1 MRIVCFLILFLLA
14 LTLPFVWLLIP
25 ISAYLLVW
33 VGYEL
38 LLIGVIIDSVLG
50 GGQFSY
56 LYTVSIGLGILTSV
70 FIRPYMTWYDTDT
83 AQL

>member
-1 MRIVCFLILFLLA
+1 MRIFCFIILFILA
-14 LTLPFVWLLIP
+14 LTLPLVWLLIP
-25 ISAYLLVW
+25 LTAYLLVW

-50 GGQFSY
+50 GGQLAY
-56 LYTVSIGLGILTSV
+56 LYTMSIGLCILISV
-70 FIRPYMTWYDTDT
+70 FIRPYITWYDTDS